1 MEIFNW
7 TTLLIILVVGVL
19 IFLLLREVNCWYWK
33 VNRRIELQEETNDL
47 LKKLV
52 SKTEKKNETNEI
64 ENIHQTEIGIEQTN
78 VNDPKVMEEIRK
90 KYGNKT

>member
-7 TTLLIILVVGVL
+7 TTLLIVLVVGVL

-52 SKTEKKNETNEI
+52 SKTEKKNETNET